1 MSEPEAPR
9 FTPAAERTSKVTL
22 QERQSH
28 IKYETLELS
37 TDDEPLV
44 KGNEQAN
51 PNGKRHVLIIGG
63 GVSGLLP
70 AWMLLDKGYRV
81 TIIAEHWAWTRDFEQ
96 SRITSQIAGA
106 LWEFPPGGCGLT
118 EIETPG
124 PGFATVEHYREWSLQ
139 SYEFYKKYHNGVT
152 NSFEKEGYSFGLKLA
167 DLNQFFYKDV
177 VTNPDVN
184 NEEYL
189 KFQALKWA
197 EADGRVDKEVR
208 KWDREGLKRE
218 FGDLVNLDFD
228 KERAGE
234 FKSGYTHMAP
244 IINTD
249 KAMSYLMALVKSKGA
264 VLETRPFKG
273 LIRDFGEKL
282 LEEHK
287 AHAIINATGLGAKEL
302 AGDDDVYPVRGA
314 IKRIENTRK
323 GEFRHLNDAFLV
335 PAQRDLNGNPTKTVF
350 IVPRSDDVLYV
361 GSIIQPE
368 ATEKLSQD
376 SIEVEVMWDR
386 AGDFIPRLRHAGL
399 VPGFPFAQG
408 LRPFTKR
415 NVKVRADDNV
425 DTKFPLVHNYGHGG
439 SGWTLGVGTARCAV
453 HIVEQFMG
461 LNAESLLKPIEA
473 LKVNISTLENVTD
486 EISTANTADQGSFPA
501 IKERAK
507 FFVEVWAQASKA
519 AAEGASGAAQA
530 SSTKASPEAIMH
542 WQALSKSI
550 PDPDSKVTSAADS
563 IKNSDK
569 AGDMLEPAI
578 KTLIERTAEVKNN
591 LAALEKVLEN
601 DENIRLLDY
610 RANVH
615 KKAVDINKQLY
626 GEATA
631 VAAH

>member
-1 MSEPEAPR
+1 MGQVYRAPR

-22 QERQSH
+22 RERQSH

-44 KGNEQAN
+44 KGNDQAK

-139 SYEFYKKYHNGVT
+139 SYEFYKKYHNEVT
-152 NSFEKEGYSFGLKLA
+152 NSFEKEGYSFGLRLA

-184 NEEYL
+184 DEEYL

-208 KWDREGLKRE
+208 KWDRKGLE
-218 FGDLVNLDFD
+218 TGFGDLVNLDFD
-228 KERAGE
+228 KERAGQ

-249 KAMSYLMALVKSKGA
+249 KAMSYLMALIKSKRA

-273 LIRDFGEKL
+273 LVRDFGEKL

-302 AGDDDVYPVRGA
+302 ASDDDVYPVRGA

-335 PAQRDLNGNPTKTVF
+335 PAQRDLNGNPTKTVL

-376 SIEVEVMWDR
+376 SIEVEGMWD
-386 AGDFIPRLRHAGL
+386 
-399 VPGFPFAQG
+399 
-408 LRPFTKR
+408 
-415 NVKVRADDNV
+415 VRADDNV

-507 FFVEVWAQASKA
+507 VFVEVWAQASKA

-530 SSTKASPEAIMH
+530 SSTKASPEALMH

-550 PDPDSKVTSAADS
+550 PDPDSKVTTATDS

-569 AGDMLEPAI
+569 AGDVLEPAI
-578 KTLIERTAEVKNN
+578 KTLTERTAEVKND

-610 RANVH
+610 RANFH
-615 KKAVDINKQLY
+615 KKAIEINKQLY

>member
-1 MSEPEAPR
+1 MSEPKAPT

-22 QERQSH
+22 PERQSH
-28 IKYETLELS
+28 VKYEKLELS

-51 PNGKRHVLIIGG
+51 PNGKRHILIIGG

-139 SYEFYKKYHNGVT
+139 SYEFYKKYHNEVT

-167 DLNQFFYKDV
+167 DLNQFFYKDI

-184 NEEYL
+184 DEEYL
-189 KFQALKWA
+189 KLQALKWA

-208 KWDREGLKRE
+208 TWDRKGLETE

-228 KERAGE
+228 KERAGQ
-234 FKSGYTHMAP
+234 FQSGYTHMAP

-335 PAQRDLNGNPTKTVF
+335 PAQRDLNSNPTKTVF

-361 GSIIQPE
+361 GSIIQPD
-368 ATEKLSQD
+368 ATEKLSQE

-415 NVKVRADDNV
+415 NVKVRADDNEK
-425 DTKFPLVHNYGHGG
+425 TAFPLVHNYGHGG

-461 LNAESLLKPIEA
+461 LIADSLLKPIES

-486 EISTANTADQGSFPA
+486 ELSTSKTADQASLPA
-501 IKERAK
+501 IKERAD
-507 FFVEVWAQASKA
+507 FFVKVWAQASKA
-519 AAEGASGAAQA
+519 AKDGADGAAQS
-530 SSTKASPEAIMH
+530 SSTNASPEAIQH
-542 WQALSKSI
+542 WQALSESI
-550 PDPDSKVTSAADS
+550 PDPDAKVTEAVKGIKDS
-563 IKNSDK
+563 QNASDVP
-569 AGDMLEPAI
+569 ESAI
-578 KTLIERTAEVKNN
+578 KTLIGRTADAKNK
-591 LAALEKVLEN
+591 LAELEKVLQH
-601 DENIRLLDY
+601 DESLRLLEY
-610 RANVH
+610 RANVY
-615 KKAVDINKQLY
+615 KKAIDINKQLY
-626 GEATA
+626 GEAL
-631 VAAH
+631 V

>member
-1 MSEPEAPR
+1 MSEPEAPG

-28 IKYETLELS
+28 VKYETLELS

-51 PNGKRHVLIIGG
+51 PNGKRHVLILGG

-70 AWMLLDKGYRV
+70 AWMLLDKGYHV
-81 TIIAEHWAWTRDFEQ
+81 TIIAEHWAWTRDF
-96 SRITSQIAGA
+96 
-106 LWEFPPGGCGLT
+106 
-118 EIETPG
+118 
-124 PGFATVEHYREWSLQ
+124 
-139 SYEFYKKYHNGVT
+139 
-152 NSFEKEGYSFGLKLA
+152 
-167 DLNQFFYKDV
+167 
-177 VTNPDVN
+177 
-184 NEEYL
+184 
-189 KFQALKWA
+189 
-197 EADGRVDKEVR
+197 
-208 KWDREGLKRE
+208 
-218 FGDLVNLDFD
+218 D
-228 KERAGE
+228 KERAGQ

-273 LIRDFGEKL
+273 LIRGFGEKL

-314 IKRIENTRK
+314 IRRIGNTRK

-368 ATEKLSQD
+368 ATDKLSQD

-386 AGDFIPRLRHAGL
+386 AGDFIPRLRHAGP

-425 DTKFPLVHNYGHGG
+425 ETKFPLVHNYGHGG

-461 LNAESLLKPIEA
+461 LNAESLLKRYGTGR
-473 LKVNISTLENVTD
+473 N
-486 EISTANTADQGSFPA
+486 
-501 IKERAK
+501 
-507 FFVEVWAQASKA
+507 
-519 AAEGASGAAQA
+519 SGDV
-530 SSTKASPEAIMH
+530 
-542 WQALSKSI
+542 
-550 PDPDSKVTSAADS
+550 PD
-563 IKNSDK
+563 
-569 AGDMLEPAI
+569 PAI
-578 KTLIERTAEVKNN
+578 KTLIERTAEARDN

-601 DENIRLLDY
+601 DEDIRLLDY
-610 RANVH
+610 QASVH

-626 GEATA
+626 GEAPA